1 MNSTKILH
9 AFVFVVSLLGAL
21 ALSITVFTAGG
32 NNLGSV
38 FLYIFT
44 PLSFIL
50 ALTNPKIGF
59 WILVFCGAYLDF
71 VKRLMILERGIS
83 YEHISSILA
92 MPPAIVCGISANLFF
107 GMIIK
112 KTKWEPW
119 QTRVFIACFIWMI
132 LGTFISGGYASGMRG
147 IGDVVNFVAYPFLLL
162 TIPKLFNSVESI
174 RKAMITIIV
183 IYIPVGLY
191 AIWQSIYGLSDLET
205 DYLLSGFS
213 VVDQVL
219 SERKLRVFSTMGG
232 PSQLGMV
239 AIGLLVIVLAPVS
252 LRGKF
257 GILHLFNPLRL
268 LIAAVFFLAVSS
280 TYVRAAWLTGG
291 ASLLIF
297 LVIRYKIT
305 SYFFYVAGIIAAF
318 SLYAAAP
325 YLLKNNFMLEWT
337 ESSMS
342 VDSKNATDEEMQTK
356 NLTTFNTRLKGMSE
370 IATDSSL
377 WTPFGMAVSKGRA
390 ADGMLIHDF
399 VTRTLISVG
408 YIPLTFIILSL
419 IVAAFALLR
428 FNGRLYPSAEVNMFR
443 LFVALSLASL
453 VVMPIGEKNLFTFP
467 TNLMHSIYMSFALGL
482 YIYSIRLPLRSRVPQ
497 SLAEPVPTVATGLRR
512 GSNPSPV
519 RGGRTHM
526 G

>member
-9 AFVFVVSLLGAL
+9 TFIFVAFLLGAI
-21 ALSITVFTAGG
+21 ALSATVFTAGG

-38 FLYIFT
+38 FLYIIT

-50 ALTNPKIGF
+50 ALTNPKFGF
-59 WILVFCGAYLDF
+59 WILVFSGAYLDL
-71 VKRLMILERGIS
+71 VKRLMILERGIT
-83 YEHISSILA
+83 YEHISSVLA
-92 MPPAIVCGISANLFF
+92 MGPAIVCGISANLFF
-107 GMIIK
+107 GWFTK
-112 KTKWEPW
+112 KVKWEPW
-119 QTRVFIACFIWMI
+119 QTRVFIVCLIWMV
-132 LGTFISGGYASGMRG
+132 LGTFISGGYRSGMRG
-147 IGDVVNFVAYPFLLL
+147 IGDVINFVAYPFLLL
-162 TIPKLFNSVESI
+162 TIPKFFNSVESI
-174 RKAMITIIV
+174 RKAIITIVV

-191 AIWQSIYGLSDLET
+191 AIWQSVYGLAGFEI

-239 AIGLLVIVLAPVS
+239 VAGLLVIMVAPIS

-257 GILHLFNPLRL
+257 GIHHMLNPLRL
-268 LIAAVFFLAVSS
+268 IIAAVFFLAISS
-280 TYVRAAWLTGG
+280 TYVRAAWLVGV

-297 LVIRYKIT
+297 VVIRYKLT
-305 SYFFYVAGIIAAF
+305 TYLFYFTGIVAAF

-337 ESSMS
+337 ESSMT
-342 VDSKNATDEEMQTK
+342 VDTKNATDDEMQTK

-370 IATDSSL
+370 IATDGSL

-390 ADGMLIHDF
+390 ADGLIIHDF

-408 YIPLTFIILSL
+408 YIPLAFIVVAILVTS
-419 IVAAFALLR
+419 FQLLKL
-428 FNGRLYPSAEVNMFR
+428 NSRLYPSPEVNLFR

-467 TNLMHSIYMSFALGL
+467 TNLMHSIFMSFALGL
-482 YIYSIRLPLRSRVPQ
+482 YVYSIKGTLASRNSQP
-497 SLAEPVPTVATGLRR
+497 LAEPTLPLVINQRR
-512 GSNPSPV
+512 GSGPRPFP
-519 RGGRTHM
+519 RRRTDM